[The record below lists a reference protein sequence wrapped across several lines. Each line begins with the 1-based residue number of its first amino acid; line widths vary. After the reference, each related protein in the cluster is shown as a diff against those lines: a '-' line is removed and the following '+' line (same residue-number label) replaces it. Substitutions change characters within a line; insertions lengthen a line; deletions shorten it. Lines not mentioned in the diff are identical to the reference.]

1 MPMRPT
7 LRLIGDVHVHAAPA
21 TIDTTSIRAAVL
33 AAGID
38 DVRLS
43 GGGTA
48 VTTAASAC
56 RRPSLS
62 DGR

>member
-1 MPMRPT
+1 MRPT